1 MNVFDGIPPRRR
13 AVPALATM
21 ATILLLARLAAADFS
36 RIEPLLQ
43 EHCVECHEAREP
55 EGGLAL
61 DSREGILKGGESG
74 PALTPGKGAESLL
87 VKAIEGSWGKTGK
100 NQFMPPGKRGKL
112 DPDQIALFRAW
123 IDAGAP
129 ALSSAAV
136 PRELTV
142 PRISPRTPPRRPIQA
157 LAFEPKSRLLAVAR
171 PDSVELVHVDS
182 RSVVRTLS
190 GFRGTANSVVVTADG
205 QFVFAGAGDATG
217 GEIVQWRL
225 ADGTRVRSLVG
236 HPDAVY
242 GLAVTAD
249 GQTLAS
255 GGYDYSIRL
264 WNLADGSQRSVISVN
279 QGAILGLAFR
289 ADGRILASAGFDR
302 TAKLYASPLGTR
314 LETFGQALKEL
325 NAVAFSPDGRT
336 LLTGG
341 GDNRIRAYRIGA
353 EGREGSNE
361 LLAAVFAH
369 EGAILRLAYSPDG
382 RTVASSAEDR
392 TVKLFT
398 ADPLHPRLTLEEQPD
413 WPTALAFAGDGMLVV
428 GRADGSLAFY
438 ETAKGKPAAL
448 PRPELTRAEPRGIQ
462 RGTSAVVRLQGRH
475 LEQATVVR
483 VHRGGRLWSVSAAEW
498 VVGSIP
504 LTLVPPADE
513 PRGAWEISVG
523 TGDNESGRISV
534 WVDDLRQQVVAAAD
548 ATRST
553 HLVSAEAPVSLWSTL
568 EKPGTAATFAITVR
582 QGQTWV
588 FDLAAQRL
596 GSKGDFSLEL
606 LDGAGRLVAANDSHA
621 GQADPLLVFRA
632 PSDGTYGVRIQEAT
646 FGGSADHYFR
656 LSCGELPFITGLFP
670 HNVPAGRESE
680 MQLFG
685 ANLPGEGRVQMP
697 AAEPGEH
704 PLPEPAKSWRS
715 RRDWTVGVS
724 AAPTPLEKEPN
735 DSPAQANPVPVPVV
749 VNGQLGSASPM
760 ESTGSAPGNEATGD
774 LDLFRFHARRGVTY
788 VIETTASQRGSLAD
802 TRIAILRPDGKPL
815 ERVRLQAV
823 RNSAIT
829 FRPETSDENGV
840 RFDSWEEMEL
850 NDLLWCGGEVMKI
863 LRAPQGPDS
872 DTLLYASNGRRT
884 GFFDTTPMAHYL
896 DQPVYL
902 VTPLR
907 SEEQPV
913 ANGLPV
919 FSVPFENDDAARR
932 DLGSDSRLHFTA
944 PEDGEFLARVMDARG
959 FGGAEYGYRLSLRE
973 AEPGFSVSLN
983 GAPSTVMTGSG
994 QGFSLSVA
1002 RRDGFDGAVD
1012 IAVQHLPAGWRVSDP
1027 LRIEAGHDAARATVY
1042 ADPGASPGT
1051 DAEWKAVSVVAT
1063 ARVEGRPV
1071 AMAVSSLGRPKL
1083 STEVPKVRVRLEPLT
1098 ESVRTNSATGLPV
1111 VSIVPGGTARAR
1123 LAIERHGFEGV
1134 VTFSVDNLPHGVIV
1148 ENLGLN
1154 GITFLADENERE
1166 ISLAA
1171 VRWVADMDRP
1181 FHAVENQAGQ
1191 QSSAPL
1197 LLEVRRPV
1205 LQAGGR

>member
-1 MNVFDGIPPRRR
+1 MNAFVGIPPRLR
-13 AVPALATM
+13 AVRTLAAT
-21 ATILLLARLAAADFS
+21 ATILLLARVAAADFS

-43 EHCVECHEAREP
+43 EHCVECHETREP

-87 VKAIEGSWGKTGK
+87 VKAIEGNWGKTGK
-100 NQFMPPGKRGKL
+100 NQFMPPGKRAKL
-112 DPDQIALFRAW
+112 APDQIAVFRAW

-129 ALSSAAV
+129 TLASSAV
-136 PRELTV
+136 PRELTM
-142 PRISPRTPPRRPIQA
+142 PKISPRTPPRRPVQS

-171 PDSVELVHVDS
+171 PDAVELVNVDS
-182 RSVVRTLS
+182 RTVVRTLP
-190 GFRGTANSVVVTADG
+190 GFRGAANSVVVTADG

-217 GEIVQWRL
+217 GEIVQWRI
-225 ADGTRVRSLVG
+225 ADGTRVRSLGG
-236 HPDAVY
+236 HSDAVY

-264 WNLADGSQRSVISVN
+264 WNPDDGSQRSVITVN

-302 TAKLYASPLGTR
+302 TAKLYASPSGTR

-353 EGREGSNE
+353 DGREGSNE
-361 LLAAVFAH
+361 LIAAVFAH

-392 TVKLFT
+392 TVKLFN
-398 ADPLHPRLTLEEQPD
+398 ADPLQPRLTLEEQPD

-448 PRPELTRAEPRGIQ
+448 PRPELTHAEPCGVQRGIS
-462 RGTSAVVRLQGRH
+462 TAIRLKGRF

-483 VHRGGRLWSVSAAEW
+483 VHRGGRLWSACAAEW
-498 VVGSIP
+498 VDGSIMI
-504 LTLVPPADE
+504 TLVPPADE

-523 TGDNESGRISV
+523 TGDSESGRTSV
-534 WVDDLRQQVVAAAD
+534 WVDDLRQQIVSAAD
-548 ATRST
+548 ATRSANP
-553 HLVSAEAPVSLWSTL
+553 VSAEAPVSLWSTL
-568 EKPGTAATFAITVR
+568 EKPGTAATFAFTAR
-582 QGQTWV
+582 RGQTWV

-606 LDGAGRLVAANDSHA
+606 LDANGRLLTANDGHA
-621 GQADPLLVFRA
+621 GQSDPLLIYRA
-632 PSDGTYGVRIQEAT
+632 PADGTYGVRIREAT
-646 FGGSADHYFR
+646 FGGSVDHFFR
-656 LSCGELPFITGLFP
+656 LSCGELPFVTGLFP

-680 MQLFG
+680 VQLFG
-685 ANLPGEGRVQMP
+685 ANLPGEGRIQVP
-697 AAEPGEH
+697 APEPGEY
-704 PLPEPAKSWRS
+704 PLPEPARSWRS
-715 RRDWTVGVS
+715 RRDWTLGAS
-724 AAPTPLEKEPN
+724 AAPSLLEGEPN
-735 DSPAQANPVPVPVV
+735 DAPAQANPVPVPVV
-749 VNGQLGSASPM
+749 VNGQLGSAFT
-760 ESTGSAPGNEATGD
+760 TGTKGSEPGDAGSGD
-774 LDLFRFHARRGVTY
+774 SDLFRFHARRGVTY

-802 TRIAILRPDGKPL
+802 TRIAVLLPDGKPL
-815 ERVRLQAV
+815 ERVRLQSM

-829 FRPETSDENGV
+829 FRPETSDENGI
-840 RFDSWEEMEL
+840 RFDNWEEMEL

-872 DTLLYASNGRRT
+872 DTLLYASNGRRS
-884 GFFDTTPMAHYL
+884 GFFDTTPMAHHV

-907 SEEQPV
+907 AEERPV
-913 ANGLPV
+913 PNGLPV
-919 FSVPFENDDAARR
+919 FTLPYENDDAARR
-932 DLGSDSRLHFTA
+932 DLGSDSRLHFSA
-944 PEDGEFLARVMDARG
+944 PEDGEFLAQVVDARG
-959 FGGAEYGYRLSLRE
+959 FGGAEYGYRMSIRE

-983 GAPSTVMTGSG
+983 GVPSSVVAGSG
-994 QGFSLSVA
+994 QSFGISVV
-1002 RRDGFDGAVD
+1002 RRDGFDDAVD
-1012 IAVQHLPAGWRVSDP
+1012 VAVQHLPAGWRVSDP
-1027 LRIEAGHDAARATVY
+1027 LRIEAGHDSARATLY
-1042 ADPGASPGT
+1042 ADRGASPGT
-1051 DAEWKAVSVVAT
+1051 AAEWDAVSVVAT

-1083 STEVPKVRVRLEPLT
+1083 STEVPRVRVRLEPLT
-1098 ESVRTNSATGLPV
+1098 ESIRTHTATGLPV
-1111 VSIVPGGTARAR
+1111 VAIVPGGTARAR
-1123 LAIERHGFEGV
+1123 LAIERNGFEGV

-1154 GITFLADENERE
+1154 GITFLPDENERE

-1181 FHAVENQAGQ
+1181 FHAMENQAGQ
-1191 QSSAPL
+1191 QTSAPL

-1205 LQAGGR
+1205 LQAGGK